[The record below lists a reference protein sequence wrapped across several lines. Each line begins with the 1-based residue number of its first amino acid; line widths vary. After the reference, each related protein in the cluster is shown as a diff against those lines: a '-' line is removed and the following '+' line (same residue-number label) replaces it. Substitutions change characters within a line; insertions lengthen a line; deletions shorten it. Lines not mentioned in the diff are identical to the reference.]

1 MLEVMEKGFD
11 WLFACGSFEG
21 HAYAFNNWFDG
32 SPFALGFCAFTL
44 GCVVAVCVS
53 KKLRKMFF
61 QWGAEMLL
69 MTLGIVFFFIGVFKN
84 DKRFFKA
91 ILGCV
96 LFDVVFWILYF
107 GELFLFPKIVERLAG

>member
-32 SPFALGFCAFTL
+32 SPFALGFCAFAL

-53 KKLRKMFF
+53 KKLRNLFF
-61 QWGAEMLL
+61 
-69 MTLGIVFFFIGVFKN
+69 
-84 DKRFFKA
+84 
-91 ILGCV
+91 
-96 LFDVVFWILYF
+96 
-107 GELFLFPKIVERLAG
+107 